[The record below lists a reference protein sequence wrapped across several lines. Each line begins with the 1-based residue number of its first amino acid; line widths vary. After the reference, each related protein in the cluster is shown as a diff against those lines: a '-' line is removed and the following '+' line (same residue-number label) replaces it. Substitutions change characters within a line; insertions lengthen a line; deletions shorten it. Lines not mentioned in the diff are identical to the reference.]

1 MKAVCTTLPPRP
13 GFKDK
18 TKENPAC
25 QAVKKWLV
33 LYYNLLAARKKAQM
47 QLENSI
53 SSLQVH
59 SWYG

>member
-1 MKAVCTTLPPRP
+1 MKIMCIALPPRQS
-13 GFKDK
+13 FMDK
-18 TKENPAC
+18 TKEKPAC
-25 QAVKKWLV
+25 QAVKKRRV

-59 SWYG
+59 FWHG